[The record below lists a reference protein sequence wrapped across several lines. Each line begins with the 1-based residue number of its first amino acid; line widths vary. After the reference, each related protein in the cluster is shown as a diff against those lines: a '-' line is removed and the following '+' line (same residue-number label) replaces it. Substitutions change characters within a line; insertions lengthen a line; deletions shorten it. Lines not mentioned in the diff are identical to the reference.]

1 MIWKILEFT
10 NYPPSRQKNMMIIR
24 SNYLNWENNDK
35 IFGRIPY
42 WNIGIWCRKLGN
54 ISLDLNWKVC
64 HYMNVHV
71 NTLIYSFLTF
81 VLTFKIEYPTLL
93 WHQWV
98 NFADLMMMLYWVS
111 TYMVFALWIIIDF
124 KMKIIESDI
133 WYMLLCVSVNCAVWY
148 LTPQTCQTV
157 LYKMI
162 HLQTNPSET
171 RISDAKCCHYIKL

>member
-64 HYMNVHV
+64 HYTCYMNVHV

-133 WYMLLCVSVNCAVWY
+133 WYMLLCVSV
-148 LTPQTCQTV
+148 L
-157 LYKMI
+157 LSGI
-162 HLQTNPSET
+162 
-171 RISDAKCCHYIKL
+171 

>member
-1 MIWKILEFT
+1 
-10 NYPPSRQKNMMIIR
+10 MMSIR

-35 IFGRIPY
+35 IVGRIPY
-42 WNIGIWCRKLGN
+42 WNIGTWCQKLGN
-54 ISLDLNWKVC
+54 TSLDLNWKVC

-98 NFADLMMMLYWVS
+98 NFADLMMID
-111 TYMVFALWIIIDF
+111 ALLSEHIYGICSVDHNWF
-124 KMKIIESDI
+124 QNENNRK
-133 WYMLLCVSVNCAVWY
+133 WYLIYVAVCECCAVWY

>member
-10 NYPPSRQKNMMIIR
+10 YYPPSRQKNMMIIR

-35 IFGRIPY
+35 IVGRIPY
-42 WNIGIWCRKLGN
+42 WNIGTWWQKLGN
-54 ISLDLNWKVC
+54 TSLDLNWKVC

-124 KMKIIESDI
+124 KTKIIESGI
-133 WYMLLCVSVNCAVWY
+133 WYMLLCVSV
-148 LTPQTCQTV
+148 V
-157 LYKMI
+157 LSGI
-162 HLQTNPSET
+162 
-171 RISDAKCCHYIKL
+171 

>member
-1 MIWKILEFT
+1 
-10 NYPPSRQKNMMIIR
+10 MMIIR

-42 WNIGIWCRKLGN
+42 WNIGTWCRKLGN
-54 ISLDLNWKVC
+54 TSLDLNWKVC

-133 WYMLLCVSVNCAVWY
+133 WYMLLCVSVVLSGIYHLRLARLCFIKWY
-148 LTPQTCQTV
+148 TCRLIPQ
-157 LYKMI
+157 K
-162 HLQTNPSET
+162 PE
-171 RISDAKCCHYIKL
+171 

>member
-124 KMKIIESDI
+124 KMKIIESGI
-133 WYMLLCVSVNCAVWY
+133 WYMLLCVSV
-148 LTPQTCQTV
+148 V
-157 LYKMI
+157 LSGI
-162 HLQTNPSET
+162 
-171 RISDAKCCHYIKL
+171 

>member
-10 NYPPSRQKNMMIIR
+10 YYPPSRQKNMMIIR

-35 IFGRIPY
+35 IVGRIPY
-42 WNIGIWCRKLGN
+42 WNIGTWCQKLGN
-54 ISLDLNWKVC
+54 ASLDLNWKVC

-133 WYMLLCVSVNCAVWY
+133 WYMLLCVSVVLSGIEHLRLARLCFIKWY
-148 LTPQTCQTV
+148 TCRLIPQ
-157 LYKMI
+157 K
-162 HLQTNPSET
+162 PE
-171 RISDAKCCHYIKL
+171 

>member
-133 WYMLLCVSVNCAVWY
+133 WYMLLCVSV
-148 LTPQTCQTV
+148 V
-157 LYKMI
+157 LSGI
-162 HLQTNPSET
+162 
-171 RISDAKCCHYIKL
+171 

>member
-133 WYMLLCVSVNCAVWY
+133 WYMLLCVSV
-148 LTPQTCQTV
+148 L
-157 LYKMI
+157 LSGI
-162 HLQTNPSET
+162 
-171 RISDAKCCHYIKL
+171 